1 VGEVLNMPEN
11 TNRMVLE
18 FTTPMKEELH
28 EVKSIYYGSKS
39 ESEML
44 KDLIA
49 RGVDVTKKKNKK

>member
-1 VGEVLNMPEN
+1 MPEN